1 MSRASATTA
10 AAASK
15 APSNAPP
22 IRLYEAEDI
31 PEGTKPP
38 NTLRITVIRAR
49 GVAMAAL
56 RSTTSL
62 YCKLSCG
69 GFEHK
74 TKLKAKTLD
83 PTWNETFSFR
93 SPDLL
98 TTCTI
103 TVADKVNI
111 KKRFVGHVRIVASD
125 IAQEPMM
132 RCTRMFPLLD
142 KAWEAR
148 EKPLGELELKVS
160 LVYEREHDAVM
171 LHSKG
176 VAAEDRGMG
185 DGGDAVVVW
194 DTGDGE
200 GVAVQQDET
209 EEEALLRKQ
218 ELEWQEKQR
227 QEAIMS
233 NIPKGDYQIQAHI
246 IEARDIKGEFFDGTS
261 DPICYVEVLDKR
273 QKTHAKFKALSC
285 VFDEIMFF
293 HFHGIGR
300 DELETATIN
309 VSLYDRNIVR
319 PNTIIGTYQFDV
331 MSIYCRP
338 KREMYRQWVALVDYK
353 NKDDSGIQGFL
364 LLSLAMVG
372 PGESFP
378 VHDTTTTSAVD
389 LTLVESPSML
399 LLPPAVEQHVH
410 FLVVT
415 VYVAEDVPPMDGHIV
430 SSSGIGIDG
439 FVRVD
444 FAGNRKCKS
453 SVVTVKGTSNLT
465 VPFYEELWIPVMMP
479 TMSRRISL
487 SLRDREFGR
496 SSDVVGTVTY
506 DFRSVPEVH
515 HDMADSSNL
524 VYLRDVPLR
533 YINLYGPPI
542 KHVDAKASEIMKK
555 YPDHA
560 STYRGRVLVSF
571 AHVTKPNPDDSDR
584 FFVREVEDEDWE
596 ALKPPTTRYVLRVSL
611 LAGQDLPTVR
621 SKTGLPV
628 RLFVVV
634 SIGPHEM
641 RFEAN
646 TAKHGNI
653 VWGLTQEVKN
663 IVLASDFTQVPDII
677 VTLCKDTAETDDPV
691 GVSFARLRAGEI
703 VAKGMEPGVS
713 WLHLREEICRKGNIP
728 VGQYPG
734 SLLMRVALGREE
746 VAARQVWANDA
757 SSVTTTIPA
766 LVRVHVFQCKGLV
779 IDNLKSKGALP
790 DPFVQV
796 HFNGVVKK
804 TKPRNRT
811 LDPLY
816 YESLQFETTIP
827 AQTEYAGEVWLQV
840 VNKVGYNNVKY
851 MGEYRV
857 PLSKCSK
864 ASTVPYPSWVNLT
877 KTDMVEEAVPAGQ
890 LLVSVQF
897 IEHPTAEDRSATLP
911 SIVPECREAYVDI
924 IALGVRNLKSNNL
937 MHIQNPFVEF
947 ELTGLNSSGENIQR
961 RTKASHEPTS
971 KNANFLERL
980 VIPTRL
986 PIDVLFAPQLV
997 LKVYDSTLA
1006 GLHQPLIASCVI
1018 DLTHKLPWSPSYE
1031 PPQQQEFDYHL
1042 DLAKQR
1048 SKKKRAKQLKDTLE
1062 TAVGAPADIE
1072 KDATSEDATKS
1083 ESPHGEDEA
1092 SHPPRHRV
1100 ADSDE
1105 EDDDV
1110 KINEV
1115 SPPAIHDD
1123 DGTGIGVLALPPVS
1137 FEASVE
1143 SKEDPAVLQQVKQE
1157 EDRRL
1162 FASVEDAKK
1171 KGQVYYISDPNA
1183 MSSSVQNAE
1192 EVHAVDSP
1200 AYYTGR
1206 DWWLKAHGEE
1216 LEDFL
1221 KTAPFESYPLFRA
1234 HTMIPSFFRK
1244 KKTKVQVQ
1252 TGIFKGLVAVTLKP
1266 QKTNPLID
1274 FVSLTDPQPYE
1285 VRVYVLRATNLQPKD
1300 RNGLSDPYLRL
1311 TLGKTRFNDRLAYKK
1326 KTLNPDFYKCYV
1338 FDTTIPGPS
1347 QLAIQVWDYDRIGT
1361 DDFIGETIIDLE
1373 DRWYHRAWQD
1383 IGFKHP
1389 QLDGSGTLKPI
1400 EHRHL
1405 WTGKESTSQGSLQLW
1420 VDILTPAQA
1429 ALYEVVNIEPPPPQK
1444 FEVRVVIWRSEGV
1457 TDRDMNTMNDL
1468 FVKVWME
1475 GMKPQTTDT
1484 HWRCSTGKGS
1494 WNYRLKFVVQ
1504 MPMKPEFG
1512 RLTIQLWDKD
1522 LAKWNDLI
1530 GEAQLDL
1537 YKWIYKSFH
1546 ERRTVRPFKEQNA
1559 GKGGY
1564 MGENGGEAVME
1575 DEEDDDDGGDNGPDL
1590 ENNEQHTPLLDG
1602 DHKAK
1607 KKTKLGGKIKHNLD
1621 KVLKKVKRSK
1631 DTLTP
1636 EERQRR
1642 RAEKESN
1649 EKDEAFQSI
1658 LDMLGMGRLSDDSEW
1673 LEMRY
1678 TNREAGISESM
1689 GRLGVCIHIVPEV
1702 EFLATPVGSGRD
1714 EPNINPYLPPTVGRI
1729 RFSANPFSMLKEL
1742 LGPELCG
1749 KLACFLCCAG
1759 CLSFMALF
1767 GASIMSTLTFYQ
1779 QLQNS
1784 KDKS

>member
-83 PTWNETFSFR
+83 PT
-93 SPDLL
+93 PDLL

-309 VSLYDRNIVR
+309 
-319 PNTIIGTYQFDV
+319 
-331 MSIYCRP
+331 
-338 KREMYRQWVALVDYK
+338 
-353 NKDDSGIQGFL
+353 GFL

-496 SSDVVGTVTY
+496 SSDVVGTVTMFEMY
-506 DFRSVPEVH
+506 CGGSFELDGQHMGKKTCSSSVVH
-515 HDMADSSNL
+515 KLLDQATDTRCAS
-524 VYLRDVPLR
+524 DVPLR
-533 YINLYGPPI
+533 HINLYGPPI

-646 TAKHGNI
+646 TAKYAVKSIIEGH
-653 VWGLTQEVKN
+653 EVKN

-864 ASTVPYPSWVNLT
+864 ASAVPYPSWVNLT

-937 MHIQNPFVEF
+937 MHIQ
-947 ELTGLNSSGENIQR
+947 
-961 RTKASHEPTS
+961 
-971 KNANFLERL
+971 
-980 VIPTRL
+980 
-986 PIDVLFAPQLV
+986 
-997 LKVYDSTLA
+997 VYDSTLA

-1062 TAVGAPADIE
+1062 TTVGAPADIE
-1072 KDATSEDATKS
+1072 KDATSEGEMVLFSSTCIEVLIVSIGLGEDATKS

-1092 SHPPRHRV
+1092 SHPPRPRV

-1115 SPPAIHDD
+1115 SPPAVHDD

-1338 FDTTIPGPS
+1338 FDTTIPG
-1347 QLAIQVWDYDRIGT
+1347 
-1361 DDFIGETIIDLE
+1361 
-1373 DRWYHRAWQD
+1373 
-1383 IGFKHP
+1383 
-1389 QLDGSGTLKPI
+1389 
-1400 EHRHL
+1400 
-1405 WTGKESTSQGSLQLW
+1405 
-1420 VDILTPAQA
+1420 
-1429 ALYEVVNIEPPPPQK
+1429 
-1444 FEVRVVIWRSEGV
+1444 
-1457 TDRDMNTMNDL
+1457 
-1468 FVKVWME
+1468 
-1475 GMKPQTTDT
+1475 
-1484 HWRCSTGKGS
+1484 
-1494 WNYRLKFVVQ
+1494 
-1504 MPMKPEFG
+1504 
-1512 RLTIQLWDKD
+1512 
-1522 LAKWNDLI
+1522 
-1530 GEAQLDL
+1530 EAQLDL

-1564 MGENGGEAVME
+1564 MGEVEETLME

-1742 LGPELCG
+1742 VRRLHIFSLILEVLIQRR
-1749 KLACFLCCAG
+1749 